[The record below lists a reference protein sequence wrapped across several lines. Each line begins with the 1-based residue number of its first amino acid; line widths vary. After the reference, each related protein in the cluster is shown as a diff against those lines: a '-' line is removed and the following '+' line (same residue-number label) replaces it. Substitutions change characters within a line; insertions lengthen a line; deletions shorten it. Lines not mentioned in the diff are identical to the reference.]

1 MTIRIGK
8 HIIAGNG
15 AAGLATVNIPGIVK
29 PDGTSIIV
37 SEDGT
42 ISTNSDQINLSNYYT
57 KEEIDNQLGDINTI
71 LDSIIGEEI

>member
-37 SEDGT
+37 SEDAT
-42 ISTNSDQINLSNYYT
+42 ISVNSDQINLSNYYT